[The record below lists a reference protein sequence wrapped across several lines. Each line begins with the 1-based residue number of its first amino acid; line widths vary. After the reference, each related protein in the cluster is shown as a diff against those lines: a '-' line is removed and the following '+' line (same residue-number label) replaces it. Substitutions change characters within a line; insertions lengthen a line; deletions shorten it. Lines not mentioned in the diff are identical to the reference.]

1 MKLTGKWTKSLL
13 MFLVLTLLAFS
24 LIGCTQNQANDATE
38 SSQTISETTKVE
50 DSDTSTGDGTSSE
63 ETADPGKYQFAL
75 VKGGVHP
82 YFAPMDQAIK
92 DVAADLNIPVPILQA
107 PQEWNQDE
115 QNNILDGLVA
125 QGVAGIAMC
134 TSDAVAG
141 NEQISKI
148 VEAGV
153 PVVQFAMAVPEPS
166 DVTFNLT
173 TDVGESAYQGTI
185 HLIEAMGG
193 EGNIV
198 HLTGN
203 LNDSNTQLRMA
214 AVERAASEYP
224 GVNVL
229 QTVTDIDVAEPAQ
242 NAISSLLTAKGKEI
256 GGIICTAYIPTTTIT
271 TEIQKYDDLD
281 IKIVGIDTDEI
292 VLNGIRD
299 GYVVGT
305 MAQNPYGQA
314 YLAIY
319 SLKLL
324 ADGYTVKDDTPFVID
339 SGTLFINIENVDT
352 YESDISELTIE
363 LMSTWAE
370 KYFNAPE

>member
-1 MKLTGKWTKSLL
+1 MKKTGKWTKWLCLL
-13 MFLVLTLLAFS
+13 LVLTLCVFS
-24 LIGCTQNQANDATE
+24 VAGCTEKTD
-38 SSQTISETTKVE
+38 SETSDE
-50 DSDTSTGDGTSSE
+50 DQTASTNDTSSDTSE
-63 ETADPGKYQFAL
+63 EASDETEDAENYQFAL

-82 YFAPMDQAIK
+82 YFTPMDQAII
-92 DVAADLNIPVPILQA
+92 DVAEKLGIPVPILQA

-141 NEQISKI
+141 NEEISKI

-166 DVTFNLT
+166 DVTFCLT

-193 EGNIV
+193 EGNVV

-203 LNDSNTQLRMA
+203 LNDSNTQLRME
-214 AVERAASEYP
+214 AVERAVSEYP
-224 GVNVL
+224 DVSVL
-229 QTVTDIDVAEPAQ
+229 QTITDIDVAEPAQ
-242 NAISSLLTAKGKEI
+242 NAISSLLTAKGTEI
-256 GGIICTAYIPTTTIT
+256 GGIICTAYIPSTTIA
-271 TEIQKYDDLD
+271 TEIQKNENLD

-292 VLNGIRD
+292 VLDAIRD
-299 GYVVGT
+299 GYVAGT

-319 SLKLL
+319 SLKLM
-324 ADGYTVKDDTPFVID
+324 ADGYTVKEDAPFVID
-339 SGTLFINIENVDT
+339 SGTLFISKDNVDT
-352 YESDISELTIE
+352 YEQDISDITAA
-363 LMSTWAE
+363 LMETWADD
-370 KYFNAPE
+370 YFNAPN

>member
-1 MKLTGKWTKSLL
+1 MKKTGKWTRWMCLL
-13 MFLVLTLLAFS
+13 LVLTLCVFLVA
-24 LIGCTQNQANDATE
+24 GCTEKSDSEANEGSQTSSANEASDDTTDENPEETVNDA
-38 SSQTISETTKVE
+38 
-50 DSDTSTGDGTSSE
+50 D
-63 ETADPGKYQFAL
+63 YQFAL

-82 YFAPMDQAIK
+82 YFTPMDQAII
-92 DVAADLNIPVPILQA
+92 DVAEKLSIPVPVLQA

-141 NEQISKI
+141 NEEISKI

-203 LNDSNTQLRMA
+203 LNDSNTQLRME
-214 AVERAASEYP
+214 AVEKAASEYP
-224 GVNVL
+224 GVSVL
-229 QTVTDIDVAEPAQ
+229 QTITDIDVAEPAQ
-242 NAISSLLTAKGKEI
+242 NAISSLLTAKGTEI
-256 GGIICTAYIPTTTIT
+256 GGIICTAYIPSTTIA
-271 TEIQKYDDLD
+271 TEIQKHDDLD

-292 VLNGIRD
+292 VLDAIRD
-299 GYVVGT
+299 GYVSGT

-324 ADGYTVKDDTPFVID
+324 VDGYTVKDDTPFVID
-339 SGTLFINIENVDT
+339 SGTLFISQDNVDT
-352 YESDISELTIE
+352 YEQDISDITAE
-363 LMSTWAE
+363 LMGTWAE
-370 KYFNAPE
+370 DYFNAPG